1 MNKPALRI
9 GGIYLL
15 FSVLWIVFTD
25 RLLSGLLN
33 DTHQIQYFQ
42 TYKGLVFVTLSAFI
56 VYKLSLRELKI
67 KHKLIESV
75 NKKNIWLS
83 HLLTVLPRVD
93 CILVNSDLQCVL
105 AQGGELLKG
114 YRMVAGSKLTLTDLP
129 MAERLMKHIVV
140 SIKKA
145 LTDERCNIEIQID
158 QNWYFIACV
167 RVASEEDDS
176 GCFCIIENITDLKTE
191 YNRLSGALK
200 YAEQRDKIKSV
211 FLANMSHEIRTPLN
225 AIAGLTELMIYD
237 SELTIEDRV
246 KYHSVISSNTRLV

>member
-114 YRMVAGSKLTLTDLP
+114 YRRITSDNVCYTKLL
-129 MAERLMKHIVV
+129 RFVQY
-140 SIKKA
+140 
-145 LTDERCNIEIQID
+145 NID
-158 QNWYFIACV
+158 
-167 RVASEEDDS
+167 
-176 GCFCIIENITDLKTE
+176 
-191 YNRLSGALK
+191 
-200 YAEQRDKIKSV
+200 
-211 FLANMSHEIRTPLN
+211 
-225 AIAGLTELMIYD
+225 
-237 SELTIEDRV
+237 
-246 KYHSVISSNTRLV
+246 